1 MTYCRYLAPEY
12 AEDGIVSVGTDV
24 YSYGII
30 LLISGRQVGNSKNP
44 EQQQSLRLW
53 VSSIVYVF
61 RYFQNSSM
69 SIEIKKKM
77 IIIIT

>member
-1 MTYCRYLAPEY
+1 LTYCRYLAPEY

-30 LLISGRQVGNSKNP
+30 LLQLISGRQVGNSNNP
-44 EQQQSLRLW
+44 EQQQQQSLRQW

-61 RYFQNSSM
+61 KIFSKLFHVHRN
-69 SIEIKKKM
+69 
-77 IIIIT
+77 